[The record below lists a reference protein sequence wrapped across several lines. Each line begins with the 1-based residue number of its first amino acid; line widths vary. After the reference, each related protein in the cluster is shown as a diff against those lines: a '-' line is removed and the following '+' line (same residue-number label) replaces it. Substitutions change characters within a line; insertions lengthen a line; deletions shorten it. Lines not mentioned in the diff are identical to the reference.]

1 MQITYE
7 EYQRQT
13 GYGVGHS
20 KPRTRVSRKK
30 QPMAQRELRRLSQ
43 LGISLA
49 LFFVVFL
56 GRGLF
61 PDQLDALGE
70 RLRYSTDFTA
80 AFADL
85 GRAISDGRSV
95 PAAVGDW
102 CVSVFSPVEMKAAFS
117 VTPPENWAEREVQ
130 TLDIVRPEH
139 WVEALV
145 PENAEPVLYTFPI
158 EHRTILLDT
167 DAEPAEE
174 PPQKEPY
181 TGPALPENTTMD
193 YVDLGLSQ
201 TVTPAMGIISS
212 GFGYREHPLSGEE
225 KFHNGVDLA
234 VEKGTEVQAF
244 ADGVVDFIG
253 KSDAYGNY
261 VQLRHANGVTSFYA
275 HCSELLLPKGT
286 EVKAGDVIALSGDT
300 GDVTGPHLHFELKV
314 DGIRVD
320 PADHIETLAQ

>member
-13 GYGVGHS
+13 GYGAGHS
-20 KPRTRVSRKK
+20 KTRSRVSRKK

-43 LGISLA
+43 LGVSLA
-49 LFFVVFL
+49 LFLVVFL

-61 PDQLDALGE
+61 PSQLEALGE

-85 GRAISDGRSV
+85 GRAISDGDSV
-95 PAAVGDW
+95 PAAVGEW
-102 CVSVFSPVEMKAAFS
+102 CVSVFSPVEVKAAFS
-117 VTPPENWAEREVQ
+117 ATPPENWAEREVQ
-130 TLDIVRPEH
+130 TLDIVTPEH
-139 WVEALV
+139 WAETLTQSD
-145 PENAEPVLYTFPI
+145 AEPVFYTFPI

-167 DAEPAEE
+167 STEPVEE
-174 PPQKEPY
+174 TPQKEPY
-181 TGPALPENTTMD
+181 TGPALPENATMD

-201 TVTPAMGIISS
+201 TVTPVMGVISS

-234 VEKGTEVQAF
+234 VETGTAIQAF

-261 VQLRHANGVTSFYA
+261 IQLRHANGVTSFYA

-314 DGIRVD
+314 DGVRVD